1 MVKNVTENWSA
12 LQHWTKEELMKR
24 YPDMVVGMG
33 NSKELGQGGGLRRTT
48 ISDYILNW
56 MHSTSKYVFHTLG
69 MPEVE
74 NFLADCTHLPMPT
87 RMYYEDREAVTQSS
101 IPEDKMWKDHLAI
114 AIGHDS
120 QGLTSIVTM
129 LLGILLYSVQ
139 RGGFCTMQKGLQIL
153 QDSSR

>member
-87 RMYYEDREAVTQSS
+87 RMYYEDVRQ
-101 IPEDKMWKDHLAI
+101 
-114 AIGHDS
+114 
-120 QGLTSIVTM
+120 
-129 LLGILLYSVQ
+129 LLSPVSLRIRCGRITWQLPLDMI
-139 RGGFCTMQKGLQIL
+139 RR
-153 QDSSR
+153 D